1 MCQIYRIAADY
12 MVQIELIFSPEELKL
27 LHLGIEHDSI
37 FAGTRLIRRNVVYY
51 IFYYIC
57 QHS

>member
-1 MCQIYRIAADY
+1 MCQIYRIAAHY
-12 MVQIELIFSPEELKL
+12 LVQIELIFSPEELKL

-51 IFYYIC
+51 I
-57 QHS
+57 